1 MTFTQF
7 KYILLA
13 SITFAVLS
21 TLPASVTLADEN
33 AQEAGNQGSQTKSTG
48 KANQAKSTKKPQTDT
63 KQIDAWVEQL
73 GHKRIT
79 KRSQAKK
86 KLLSAGS
93 TAILS
98 LAKAAL
104 SDKREAIERSID
116 ILGALAQSKDE
127 KTADAAKVTLKMLS
141 ESKKPSTAA
150 RAKSVLNTKEAKGI
164 QPFKGW
170 DKPSN
175 QFGGGGQNR
184 SVSVSNINGVRSI
197 RITERG
203 SETLIEDVPGGI
215 RVTTKTGEKDPVAI
229 TAKNEADLKKRS
241 PEAFALYQQ
250 YANQAGG
257 FGIGNGIG
265 NASGNRN
272 GGFGNGGGANINI
285 NGGGN
290 SSASQRMVE
299 QLKELKKRMA
309 GNPAMQRLLDQ
320 QIKSHRKRRDSS
332 ELR

>member
-1 MTFTQF
+1 M
-7 KYILLA
+7 
-13 SITFAVLS
+13 
-21 TLPASVTLADEN
+21 
-33 AQEAGNQGSQTKSTG
+33 
-48 KANQAKSTKKPQTDT
+48 
-63 KQIDAWVEQL
+63 
-73 GHKRIT
+73 
-79 KRSQAKK
+79 
-86 KLLSAGS
+86 
-93 TAILS
+93 
-98 LAKAAL
+98 
-104 SDKREAIERSID
+104 
-116 ILGALAQSKDE
+116 
-127 KTADAAKVTLKMLS
+127 
-141 ESKKPSTAA
+141 
-150 RAKSVLNTKEAKGI
+150 
-164 QPFKGW
+164 
-170 DKPSN
+170 
-175 QFGGGGQNR
+175 
-184 SVSVSNINGVRSI
+184 
-197 RITERG
+197 
-203 SETLIEDVPGGI
+203 PGGI